1 MRRYAACSLTI
12 LLCVALLPDHA
23 LVHIG
28 SAAEPAVLALL
39 KEKNIET
46 RMQACTVLKQIGT
59 KKSLGPL
66 KDLTL
71 NPSKE
76 LSEAAAE
83 ACRSIQSREA
93 K

>member
-1 MRRYAACSLTI
+1 
-12 LLCVALLPDHA
+12 
-23 LVHIG
+23 LVQIG
-28 SAAEPAVLALL
+28 TAAEPAVLALL

-46 RMQACTVLKQIGT
+46 RCQACNILKQIGT

-83 ACRSIQSREA
+83 ACRSIQAREA
-93 K
+93 N